1 MNMTVIV
8 TFLVIAFF
16 IAAIGTIVYLY
27 VRDHTLEDIRAD
39 VYQLFLQAEH
49 TFIESKAGKQK
60 MKFVIQQA
68 RGLLPTWAQ
77 TFITDELLKN
87 VIQAWFDAVK
97 DLLDDGKYN
106 GSTNKTS

>member
-1 MNMTVIV
+1 MDITMIVI
-8 TFLVIAFF
+8 FLVIAALV
-16 IAAIGTIVYLY
+16 AAIGTVVYLY
-27 VRDHTLEDIRAD
+27 IRDHTLEEIRAD
-39 VYQLFLQAEH
+39 VYQLFLHAEH

-60 MKFVIQQA
+60 MKYVIQQA
-68 RGLLPTWAQ
+68 RGLLPLWAQ

-106 GSTNKTS
+106 RSTDKTS